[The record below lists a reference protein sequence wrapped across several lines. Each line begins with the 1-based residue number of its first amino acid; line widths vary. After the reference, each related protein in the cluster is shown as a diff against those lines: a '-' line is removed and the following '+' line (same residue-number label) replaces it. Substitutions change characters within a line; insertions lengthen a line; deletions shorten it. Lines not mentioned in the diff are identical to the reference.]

1 MKMAVVLPCYN
12 EEKNIKPLIEK
23 IDSNCVGSSY
33 VIVAVND
40 GSKDKTG
47 EILTILKNR
56 FPLVVVTHKRNMGLN
71 KALDSGF
78 RKAVE
83 ITGKSGLVVSM
94 DADLTHDPSYIKK
107 MISVGCDV
115 VVASRYVDCGGQ
127 IGVPL
132 LRRVLSLGINLLTRL
147 LFNLQVKDVTS
158 GYRCYKAEVLEKI
171 ISRHGENFI
180 EANGFEVSL
189 EILVKAKWQ
198 GANMV
203 EVPLILNYL
212 EKRSKSKLKV
222 FKTIVNYLRL
232 VWRLKTEGA
241 HLGREGVLK

>member
-1 MKMAVVLPCYN
+1 MVVVLPCYN
-12 EEKNIKPLIEK
+12 EEENVKPLIEK
-23 IDSNCVGSSY
+23 IARCSSHY
-33 VIVAVND
+33 TIVAVND
-40 GSKDKTG
+40 ASTDKTG
-47 EILTILKNR
+47 DVLADLEKT

-71 KALDSGF
+71 NALNSGF

-83 ITGKSGLVVSM
+83 IADQSDLVFSM
-94 DADLTHDPSYIKK
+94 DADLTHNPSYMKK
-107 MISVGCDV
+107 MMSAGYDV
-115 VVASRYVDCGGQ
+115 VVASRYVDGGGQ
-127 IGVPL
+127 IGVHL

-180 EANGFEVSL
+180 EANGFAVSL